1 MGNIETLKPLVSVI
15 MSVYNAEQWLKI
27 AIDSIVNQTYTN
39 WEFFIIDDA
48 STDTTQKI
56 LTSYTDNRI
65 KVIFREKQ
73 KCPSINLNY
82 AFKLSKGEFIARMDA
97 DDISMPDRFQ
107 TQVDYLLQ
115 HKDVAVVAGFIDLMN
130 DAGDFTGVWKDDRKA
145 SSWPK
150 IKSMLPWN
158 CCLAHP
164 SVMFRAEVLKQY
176 MYNEEQPHAE
186 DWEMWLRLAADNR
199 KIEKIPRVLLKYR
212 VHDQSITSTSNKKSA
227 FLKKDLFYKLYF
239 NNKHKGWYNFKVRLG
254 YILNSIKVVLSGIKK
269 KIVS

>member
-1 MGNIETLKPLVSVI
+1 
-15 MSVYNAEQWLKI
+15 
-27 AIDSIVNQTYTN
+27 
-39 WEFFIIDDA
+39 
-48 STDTTQKI
+48 
-56 LTSYTDNRI
+56 
-65 KVIFREKQ
+65 
-73 KCPSINLNY
+73 
-82 AFKLSKGEFIARMDA
+82 MDA

-199 KIEKIPRVLLKYR
+199 KIEKIPRVLFEVP

-239 NNKHKGWYNFKVRLG
+239 KNKHKGWYNFKVRLG
-254 YILNSIKVVLSGIKK
+254 YILNSIKGSFIRH
-269 KIVS
+269 